1 MRYITSILFKS
12 TIWSGEIF
20 EDVMVDQTWYT
31 SVDHTQRPP
40 LEGLANAQFRSFHS
54 QAPSKTGAGKS
65 AKAAKH
71 YSTQWRPSTGE
82 VRWNKASHLKIPR
95 ATSYIRWQMIRFSL
109 INVFLALCQIAP
121 KNMKWT
127 YQIIGWWCFWIFT
140 PELFMLQE
148 EAVLNLLP
156 LLFFNFARFP
166 AHLPHSWI
174 CDSPIFARLLSTRA
188 HIDRESW
195 WKKNWKCVSHAFIKR
210 PLWRIFTASGT
221 IFSKVT
227 SK

>member
-127 YQIIGWWCFWIFT
+127 YQIIGWCGMMVFLNFHAWNIHATRRSGSQFT
-140 PELFMLQE
+140 
-148 EAVLNLLP
+148 
-156 LLFFNFARFP
+156 
-166 AHLPHSWI
+166 
-174 CDSPIFARLLSTRA
+174 SPSFL
-188 HIDRESW
+188 
-195 WKKNWKCVSHAFIKR
+195 
-210 PLWRIFTASGT
+210 
-221 IFSKVT
+221 
-227 SK
+227 